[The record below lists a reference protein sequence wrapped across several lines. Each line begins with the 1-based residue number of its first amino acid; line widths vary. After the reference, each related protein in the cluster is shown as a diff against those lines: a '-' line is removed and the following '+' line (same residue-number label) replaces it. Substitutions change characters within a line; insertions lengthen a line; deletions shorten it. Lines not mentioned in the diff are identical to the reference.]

1 MAMGDN
7 PFFHKMRVRATHVS
21 FVVGLLL
28 LAGCGTIR
36 QEPFAEFSNAV
47 QQLRKGADEA
57 LKYNDELNRNRFI
70 EETAKASERRDGAKA
85 VENLLIE
92 GIADQPFA
100 WRMTEVPLFMVS
112 PQFRSGIY
120 TLNST
125 LVAYSEL
132 LSDLADS
139 DLVSQKEFDLMAKDL
154 NSNLIAAATA
164 LKFEDSQKGV
174 GMISVAA
181 SEAAYAYIDHRR
193 RKNLRKVLE
202 KNQPL
207 IEDLSQKLQGAIRT
221 AARNLRQ
228 DYEERSKR
236 LADQLVPNPTTEL
249 PARKKTVEAL
259 VELNEDYLMR
269 LGILEALHNSYRSLP
284 AAHRELN
291 EAVTK
296 PGYNLASVKELF
308 ESGKHLYQLYKD
320 LQKEDK

>member
-1 MAMGDN
+1 MGNN
-7 PFFHKMRVRATHVS
+7 PFFHRMRVHRIRVS
-21 FVVGLLL
+21 LVVGLLL

-36 QEPFAEFSNAV
+36 QQPFSEFTNAV
-47 QQLRKGADEA
+47 QQLRTGADEA
-57 LKYNDELNRNRFI
+57 LKYNDELNRSRFI
-70 EETAKASERRDGAKA
+70 EETARASERPDGAKA

-125 LVAYSEL
+125 LLAYSEL

-164 LKFEDSQKGV
+164 LKFEGIEKGI
-174 GMISVAA
+174 GMISAAA
-181 SEAAYAYIDHRR
+181 SKAAYAYIDHRR
-193 RKNLRKVLE
+193 QDNLREILE

-207 IEDLSQKLQGAIRT
+207 IEELSQKLQGAIRL

-236 LADQLVPNPTTEL
+236 LADQLVPNPTIEL
-249 PARKKTVEAL
+249 SARKKTVEAL
-259 VELNEDYLMR
+259 VELNEDYLLR

-284 AAHRELN
+284 AAHRELK

-308 ESGKHLYQLYKD
+308 ENGKHLYTLYKD
-320 LQKEDK
+320 LQKKDK

>member
-1 MAMGDN
+1 MGDN
-7 PFFHKMRVRATHVS
+7 PFFHKMRVHVAHIS
-21 FVVGLLL
+21 FFGGLLL

-57 LKYNDELNRNRFI
+57 LRYNDELNRSRFI
-70 EETAKASERRDGAKA
+70 EETAEASERSDGADA

-92 GIADQPFA
+92 GIAAQPFA
-100 WRMTEVPLFMVS
+100 WKMTEVPLFMAS
-112 PQFRSGIY
+112 LRFRSGIY

-125 LVAYSEL
+125 LLAYSEL

-139 DLVSQKEFDLMAKDL
+139 GLVSQKEFDLMAKDL

-164 LKFEDSQKGV
+164 LKFEGSEKSV
-174 GMISVAA
+174 GIISVAA
-181 SEAAYAYIDHRR
+181 SRAAYAYIDHRR
-193 RKNLRKVLE
+193 RDNLREVLE

-207 IEDLSQKLQGAIRT
+207 IEDLSQKLQGAIRL

-228 DYEERSKR
+228 DYEQRSKR
-236 LADQLVPNPTTEL
+236 LADQLIPNPSVGL
-249 PARKKTVEAL
+249 SARKKTVEAL

-284 AAHRELN
+284 SAHRELN

-296 PGYNLASVKELF
+296 PGYNLASVNELF
-308 ESGKHLYQLYKD
+308 ENGKHLYGLYKD
-320 LQKEDK
+320 LQKKEK